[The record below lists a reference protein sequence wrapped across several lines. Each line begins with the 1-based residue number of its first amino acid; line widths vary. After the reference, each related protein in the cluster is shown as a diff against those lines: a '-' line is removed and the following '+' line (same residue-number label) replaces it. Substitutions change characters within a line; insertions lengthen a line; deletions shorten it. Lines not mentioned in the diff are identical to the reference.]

1 MGIFT
6 KFETFFTGKLNSL
19 LSTYISAFSSKVIL
33 LLQLG
38 TPILILYYGYSI
50 MTPRG
55 SSASIYDMLFNLVRI
70 GIIFAF
76 VENSEGLLD
85 LAIGFI
91 HELKTGFIGVK
102 SIFTL
107 LDEQFLVTQQLSED
121 IFKLDTDYIKLQG
134 FLASSMVWFG
144 AILVLASSSIVFIAA
159 EVGLALLTVTS
170 PIFVGCLTYG
180 FTRELFNGWLRSIFS
195 CIITLIFATLVVEIG
210 IDISND
216 IMHQLVIAPEQK
228 SLLTTGAT
236 ALITGIVVSS
246 LVLIATKTAGN
257 IAGVAATSA
266 IQGGMMLG
274 AKAGMRA
281 GSNTVG
287 AITEAAK
294 NIGNKIGRG
303 ILSKLDKSNS
313 TSVRDQGVINSGML
327 KEESQKASF
336 ARVQQTN
343 SQD

>member
-1 MGIFT
+1 MNTFANL
-6 KFETFFTGKLNSL
+6 ETFLTDKLNSL
-19 LSTYISAFSSKVIL
+19 LSTYISSFSSKVIL

-55 SSASIYDMLFNLVRI
+55 SSASIYDMLFNLARI

-91 HELKTGFIGVK
+91 YELKTGFIGAK

-107 LDEQFLVTQQLSED
+107 LDEQFLTTQKLSQ
-121 IFKLDTDYIKLQG
+121 IVFKLDTGLIQLRG
-134 FLASSMVWFG
+134 ALASLMIWLG
-144 AILVLASSSIVFIAA
+144 TILVLASSSIVFIAA

-170 PIFVGCLTYG
+170 PIFIGCLTYG

-195 CIITLIFATLVVEIG
+195 CIITLIFATLIVKIG
-210 IDISND
+210 IDINKQA
-216 IMHQLVIAPEQK
+216 IVQLLVSPVQD
-228 SLLTTGAT
+228 SLMTIGAT
-236 ALITGIVVSS
+236 ALGLGIIVSS
-246 LVLIATKTAGN
+246 LVLIATKIAGN

-274 AKAGMRA
+274 AKAGMKT

-287 AITEAAK
+287 ATTEAAK

-303 ILSKLDKSNS
+303 ILSKLNRNNS
-313 TSVRDQGVINSGML
+313 TAGKSQDAINSGTL

-343 SQD
+343 SKD